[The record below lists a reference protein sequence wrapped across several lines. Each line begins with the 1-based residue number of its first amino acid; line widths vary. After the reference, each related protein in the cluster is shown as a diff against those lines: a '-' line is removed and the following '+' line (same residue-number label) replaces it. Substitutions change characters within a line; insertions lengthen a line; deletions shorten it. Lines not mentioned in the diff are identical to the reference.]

1 MRASSLPPTKNNRRY
16 STVSRPEK
24 SPSQKHWGCCHDS
37 SGTLAH
43 LHQFREPT
51 YSHPDTTVYRVA
63 HSANRA
69 PSNRNQIQSDVPDCS
84 RHEGSQNLGTKPQQG
99 QCTHLGTLT
108 ARNLFRVIMNQK
120 RRQIL
125 DMLSEKTITVEDAA
139 KLMDKLNDRQTTTLV
154 PANGNGKQP
163 RYLRVEVHDD
173 NDNVSIQIPMAL
185 MRAGIKLGAMLPDSA
200 NQDLA
205 NKGIDINQLTEM
217 EIDELIAALA
227 EFKVNVESNNDEKV
241 RIFCE

>member
-1 MRASSLPPTKNNRRY
+1 
-16 STVSRPEK
+16 
-24 SPSQKHWGCCHDS
+24 
-37 SGTLAH
+37 
-43 LHQFREPT
+43 
-51 YSHPDTTVYRVA
+51 
-63 HSANRA
+63 
-69 PSNRNQIQSDVPDCS
+69 
-84 RHEGSQNLGTKPQQG
+84 
-99 QCTHLGTLT
+99 
-108 ARNLFRVIMNQK
+108 MNQK

-205 NKGIDINQLTEM
+205 NKGIDLNQLTEM

-227 EFKVNVESNNDEKV
+227 EFKVNVERNNDEKV